1 MMLRTTHLFIV
12 ALMLLSPNAIAQP
25 SDTELV
31 EMLKTIDD
39 RQKNSGDY
47 KALIYMEQTE
57 RGKETLGYQMVAYRR
72 DQEDKLMLLFL
83 KPKPEAGKGYLRL
96 DRNLFMYDPT
106 TGKWERRTERERIGG
121 TNSRRSDFDD
131 SQLATDYV
139 PRYEAS
145 DKLGKMST
153 HVLELT
159 ARPDADVAS
168 PKLKLWIDQKTG
180 NILKQEEFALSG
192 RLLRTAY
199 YPKWH
204 KLHSPSKG
212 ADIYFPK
219 KILIFDEIEKG
230 TKTEIRFDKVDL
242 SSLPPNMFTKA
253 WLESK
258 SR

>member
-1 MMLRTTHLFIV
+1 MLRTLALALLFSLLAPASASA
-12 ALMLLSPNAIAQP
+12 ALST
-25 SDTELV
+25 D
-31 EMLKTIDD
+31 EMLSMLQALDE

-47 KALIYMEQTE
+47 KALIYMEQSE

-72 DQEDKLMLLFL
+72 DEEDKLMLLFL

-96 DRNLFMYDPT
+96 DKNLFMYDPT

-131 SQLATDYV
+131 SQLATQYR
-139 PRYEAS
+139 PSYEGA
-145 DKLGKMST
+145 DALGKRKT
-153 HVLELT
+153 HVLVLD
-159 ARPDADVAS
+159 ALPDADVAS
-168 PKLKLWIDQKTG
+168 PKLKLWIDQESG
-180 NILKQEEFALSG
+180 NMLKQEEYALSG

-199 YPKWH
+199 YPKWR

-212 ADIYFPK
+212 SDIYFPK

-230 TKTEIRFDKVDL
+230 TKTEIRMDKVDL
-242 SSLPPNMFTKA
+242 SKLPANMFTKA

>member
-1 MMLRTTHLFIV
+1 MRLALTLFA
-12 ALMLLSPNAIAQP
+12 ALLLFVSPPPASAAL
-25 SDTELV
+25 DEAAMVDL
-31 EMLKTIDD
+31 LKTIDD

-47 KALIYMEQTE
+47 KSLIYMEQSE

-72 DQEDKLMLLFL
+72 DEEDKLMLLFL

-96 DRNLFMYDPT
+96 DKNLFMYDPT

-131 SQLATDYV
+131 SQLASDYT
-139 PRYEAS
+139 PTYDSEA
-145 DKLGKMST
+145 KLGKMKT
-153 HVLELT
+153 HVLTLQ
-159 ARPDADVAS
+159 ARQGADVAS
-168 PKLKLWIDQKTG
+168 PKLKLWIDQATG
-180 NILKQEEFALSG
+180 NMLKQEEYALSG

-199 YPKWH
+199 YPKWR
-204 KLHSPSKG
+204 KLFSPSKG

-230 TKTEIRFDKVDL
+230 TKTEIRLDKVDL
-242 SSLPPNMFTKA
+242 SKLPANMFTKA

>member
-1 MMLRTTHLFIV
+1 MPRATPLLLAV
-12 ALMLLSPNAIAQP
+12 ALLLSSSALAQP
-25 SDTELV
+25 SLDDMIG
-31 EMLKTIDD
+31 MLTTIDD

-47 KALIYMEQTE
+47 KALIYMEQSE
-57 RGKETLGYQMVAYRR
+57 RGKDTLGYQMVTYRR
-72 DQEDKLMLLFL
+72 DAEDKLMLLFL

-96 DRNLFMYDPT
+96 NKNLFMYDPT

-131 SQLATDYV
+131 SQLATHYV
-139 PRYEAS
+139 PSYDSAGS
-145 DKLGKMST
+145 LGKLKT
-153 HVLELT
+153 DILKLT
-159 ARPDADVAS
+159 ARPDADVSS

-180 NILKQEEFALSG
+180 NLLKQEEYALSG

-212 ADIYFPK
+212 TDIYFPK

-230 TKTEIRFDKVDL
+230 TKTEIRIDKVDL
-242 SSLPPNMFTKA
+242 STLPTNMFTKA
-253 WLESK
+253 WLEGK